1 MRESRL
7 FKIIYCILENGRI
20 TAPELAAKFE
30 VSVRTIYRDIDV
42 ISSAG
47 IPIYVTTG
55 RNGGIQILENYV
67 LDKALFSEEEK
78 KDILSALQSVSVV
91 NHTYEKD
98 MLTKL
103 SALFSVHSD
112 NWFEVDFSRWG
123 SKTQDKT
130 TFELL
135 KNAVIFHRAVCIMYV
150 NSYGKKSKRKIYPL
164 KMMYRAKEWY
174 IKAYCV
180 DKDDFRIFKFNRIL
194 EVQFL
199 SEEFEPMEY
208 PKTADEPK
216 RKYNKI
222 SLCFP
227 KEMAYRVYDEFEGN
241 EIEET
246 ENGDLMVSSDMPED
260 NWLVGY
266 LLSFGTQVT
275 VIEPVYLQKI
285 LSDEAKKIYEK
296 NKP

>member
-1 MRESRL
+1 M
-7 FKIIYCILENGRI
+7 
-20 TAPELAAKFE
+20 
-30 VSVRTIYRDIDV
+30 
-42 ISSAG
+42 
-47 IPIYVTTG
+47 
-55 RNGGIQILENYV
+55 
-67 LDKALFSEEEK
+67 
-78 KDILSALQSVSVV
+78 
-91 NHTYEKD
+91 
-98 MLTKL
+98 
-103 SALFSVHSD
+103 
-112 NWFEVDFSRWG
+112 
-123 SKTQDKT
+123 
-130 TFELL
+130 
-135 KNAVIFHRAVCIMYV
+135 KNAVISHRAVCIMYV

-194 EVQFL
+194 EVQIL

-241 EIEET
+241 EIEEM

>member
-67 LDKALFSEEEK
+67 LDKALFSEEDK